1 MPQIRKTAPYDAPGF
16 RGCQWETL
24 GNAGNKKPRKCLT
37 DGAFWPNMGLLGS
50 ICGA

>member
-1 MPQIRKTAPYDAPGF
+1 MPQIRKTAPDDAPGF
-16 RGCQWETL
+16 RGCQLETL
-24 GNAGNKKPRKCLT
+24 RNAGNKKPRKYLT